1 LTGVF
6 TADLAGVLEADFTGG
21 FGADFEAGLPAG
33 LAADLAA
40 GLDGFFTSAF
50 LLDFAMERA
59 PSSKQE
65 TPTNERPVSLKN
77 R

>member
-1 LTGVF
+1 
-6 TADLAGVLEADFTGG
+6 
-21 FGADFEAGLPAG
+21 
-33 LAADLAA
+33 
-40 GLDGFFTSAF
+40 LDGFFTSAF